1 MEEKAKI
8 VFETI
13 KELRKEN
20 KYLTVKDIAKK
31 LKWNKLTV
39 EKYLSLILRGL
50 VKIVDK
56 KKGVIESSK
65 LRKLLISGI
74 KDFEKVTKAKMIY
87 EMAKQYIKTEYEDD
101 DVILF
106 ISSIYLVSIDEPS
119 DKEIELAL
127 KYRGFGAVLGYL
139 ANIII
144 DREEKG
150 YTELKIPAK
159 KKFYVEQWVKTI
171 VKSFF

>member
-1 MEEKAKI
+1 MISEIEKMKDY
-8 VFETI
+8 
-13 KELRKEN
+13 KEMIE
-20 KYLTVKDIAKK
+20 A
-31 LKWNKLTV
+31 
-39 EKYLSLILRGL
+39 LILRGL